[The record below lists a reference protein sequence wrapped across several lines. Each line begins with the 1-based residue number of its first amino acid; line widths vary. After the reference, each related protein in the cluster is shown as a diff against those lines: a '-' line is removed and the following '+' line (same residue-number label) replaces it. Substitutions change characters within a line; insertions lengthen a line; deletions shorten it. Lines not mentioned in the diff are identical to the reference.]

1 MVVLCEHCCLIPI
14 IVSPRFCLCCCLK
27 VHLLIM
33 RWLQATRGR
42 LEAVFGY
49 RWNEA
54 EPACILQLVFVWV
67 TTGRLGPKALG
78 LISERPG
85 LILVGRQAIGR
96 LCPLLDVLPQLYTGT
111 LHSYIAMDNFSLP
124 ATVPKPSRL
133 AKAPPKA
140 VFRMEHGLRAKDIC
154 SNQLPACKAARLNA
168 GRRRLFKSAR
178 IGPVVDFGCCH
189 SFFC

>member
-1 MVVLCEHCCLIPI
+1 
-14 IVSPRFCLCCCLK
+14 VSCCCLK

-42 LEAVFGY
+42 LENVFAY

-54 EPACILQLVFVWV
+54 EPTCILQLVFVWV
-67 TTGRLGPKALG
+67 TTGRLGPKACK

-85 LILVGRQAIGR
+85 LMLVGTQATGR
-96 LCPLLDVLPQLYTGT
+96 LCPLLDLLPQFYTGT
-111 LHSYIAMDNFSLP
+111 SHSRNAMDDVSLP
-124 ATVPKPSRL
+124 ATVRKPSRL

-140 VFRMEHGLRAKDIC
+140 VFRMDHGLRAKDIR
-154 SNQLPACKAARLNA
+154 SNQLPACKAARLNP
-168 GRRRLFKSAR
+168 GRRRLYKAAR
-178 IGPVVDFGCCH
+178 IGPVVNFGCCH